1 MRRTEELVR
10 DLAREKVEQLEDEFF
25 EQAALEI
32 QKEILFECYMTVAPK
47 EARNKFDS
55 TIAKTIESANKKFI
69 DQLEINAKDWV
80 KSRLLYDIR
89 EIVESEL
96 KSFRRAVEDYK
107 EGR

>member
-1 MRRTEELVR
+1 MR

-32 QKEILFECYMTVAPK
+32 QKEILFEWYMTVAPK
-47 EARNKFDS
+47 EARKKFDS

-69 DQLEINAKDWV
+69 DQFEINAKEWV
-80 KSRLLYDIR
+80 KSRLLSDIR

-107 EGR
+107 EGQ